1 MNLEKKRENEKKNIN
16 RFDLS
21 KSAQRYLRFV
31 SLAFCGACIICAGLY
46 CDVFGFV
53 DRVNAYLLADELMHS
68 MIRATAAA
76 VMMTLTIDLL
86 SRRCGEE

>member
-1 MNLEKKRENEKKNIN
+1 MNLEKNRKKNIS

-21 KSAQRYLRFV
+21 LSAQRYLKFV
-31 SLAFCGACIICAGLY
+31 SLAFCGAGLICAGLY
-46 CDVFGFV
+46 CNMFGFV

>member
-1 MNLEKKRENEKKNIN
+1 MNLEKNRKKNIS

-21 KSAQRYLRFV
+21 LSAQRYLKFV
-31 SLAFCGACIICAGLY
+31 SLAFCGAGLICAGLY
-46 CDVFGFV
+46 CNMFGFV

-86 SRRCGEE
+86 SRCCGEE

>member
-1 MNLEKKRENEKKNIN
+1 MNLEKNRKKNIS

-21 KSAQRYLRFV
+21 LSAQRYLKFV
-31 SLAFCGACIICAGLY
+31 SLAFCGAGLICAGLY
-46 CDVFGFV
+46 CNMFGFV

-76 VMMTLTIDLL
+76 VMI
-86 SRRCGEE
+86 